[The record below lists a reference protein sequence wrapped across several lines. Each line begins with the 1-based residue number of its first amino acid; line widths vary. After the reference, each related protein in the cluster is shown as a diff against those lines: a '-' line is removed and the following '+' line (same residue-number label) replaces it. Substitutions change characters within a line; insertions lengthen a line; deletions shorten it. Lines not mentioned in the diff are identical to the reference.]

1 MKAKANL
8 KLRKVGGR
16 YMLVDVS
23 DRDAN
28 VTNVY
33 TLNDTAAFVWHL
45 LSAGDM
51 DMESLTGGG
60 LRRVRCGRGN
70 GRRGPADAVGVLARG
85 RAGNRVMHN

>member
-51 DMESLTGGG
+51 DMESLTAAVCDAYDVDVATAGADLRTLLASWQEAG
-60 LRRVRCGRGN
+60 LVTE
-70 GRRGPADAVGVLARG
+70 
-85 RAGNRVMHN
+85 